1 MYEGE
6 LCQIEPWEE
15 SSLEKQREEVEAEWD
30 KMVIQQLVA
39 ALRRVLQTGVNG
51 GTEIRLALSISKHGQ
66 PLSDEDNRLADASEA
81 AVEAARMALYKAGSV
96 NATDG
101 VPVRKHL

>member
-6 LCQIEPWEE
+6 LSQIEPWKEP
-15 SSLEKQREEVEAEWD
+15 SLEKQREEVEAKWD
-30 KMVIQQLVA
+30 KMVIQQLAA

-51 GTEIRLALSISKHGQ
+51 GTEIRLALSISKRGQ

-81 AVEAARMALYKAGSV
+81 AVEAARMALYKAE
-96 NATDG
+96 A
-101 VPVRKHL
+101 